1 MASVSIRAMDTS
13 ELPKLP
19 RETLSQIQQLC
30 DSGDECAN
38 QEQISE
44 AFDYYWE
51 AWDLLPEPQYEWDCS
66 MVILGS
72 IGDLN
77 FACEDYEAGRDNL
90 IEALK
95 CAGALGNPF
104 LHLRLGQ
111 CHFELNEMDKANVE
125 LRKAYNEGGAEIFE
139 DEESK
144 FFELVQAQLAANP
157 GLKQPKP
164 KSVKPLAPNLSKPR
178 NPANAK
184 KATKKPS
191 AQKAKKLPKS
201 R

>member
-1 MASVSIRAMDTS
+1 MDIS

-19 RETLSQIQQLC
+19 KETLSQIQQLC

-38 QEQISE
+38 QEQVSE

-66 MVILGS
+66 MVVLGS

-139 DEESK
+139 DEEPK
-144 FFELVQAQLAANP
+144 FFDLVKAQLAANP
-157 GLKQPKP
+157 GQKQPKP
-164 KSVKPLAPNLSKPR
+164 KVVKPELPKLSKPR
-178 NPANAK
+178 NPASAK
-184 KATKKPS
+184 KATKATRATNSTKATKSNKPS
-191 AQKAKKLPKS
+191 KP

>member
-1 MASVSIRAMDTS
+1 MEKS
-13 ELPKLP
+13 ELPNLP
-19 RETLSQIQQLC
+19 RETIMAIQQLC
-30 DSGDECAN
+30 DKGDECAN

-51 AWDLLPEPQYEWDCS
+51 AWDLLPEPQYDWDAS

-72 IGDLN
+72 VGDLN

-95 CAGALGNPF
+95 CAGAKGNPF

-125 LRKAYNEGGAEIFE
+125 LRKAFNEGGAEIFE
-139 DEESK
+139 DEEPK
-144 FFELVQAQLAANP
+144 FFELVQVQLAANP
-157 GLKQPKP
+157 PARPAKP
-164 KSVKPLAPNLSKPR
+164 KSPKPTATMLSG
-178 NPANAK
+178 
-184 KATKKPS
+184 KPS
-191 AQKAKKLPKS
+191 GKPAPKPSGSKAPPKK
-201 R
+201 RR

>member
-1 MASVSIRAMDTS
+1 MDIS

-19 RETLSQIQQLC
+19 KETLSQIQQLC

-139 DEESK
+139 DEEAK
-144 FFELVQAQLAANP
+144 FFALVQAQLAANP

-164 KSVKPLAPNLSKPR
+164 QGVKPVAPKMSKPR
-178 NPANAK
+178 NPASANK
-184 KATKKPS
+184 SKKKP
-191 AQKAKKLPKS
+191 KANKPSKS